1 MSLDFISKTIWT
13 LSQKDKSLVQR
24 DGSRFNLDEYCWN
37 IDVNEAHT
45 PMSFPNKKIENLN
58 GLITS

>member
-1 MSLDFISKTIWT
+1 MAAD
-13 LSQKDKSLVQR
+13 
-24 DGSRFNLDEYCWN
+24 FNLDEYCWN

-45 PMSFPNKKIENLN
+45 PMSFPNKKIENLH